1 MTVTRPEAQL
11 DIECFHNWFLVGI
24 TDSTTGVE
32 WDYQM
37 TTGGQLDIASIT
49 ALLQHYTIVTFN
61 GNNYDVPMLMLALQ
75 GADCATLKAANDDII
90 CNGLKPWAFF
100 KKYRCYPPDWFDH
113 IDVSEPTPGVRVS
126 LKQYACRM
134 HSELVQ
140 DTPVDFNLP
149 LPLHQAVEEIL
160 YCRND
165 RKVTAEIRELIDE
178 RIKVRIRMSERYGVD
193 LRSKSDAQMAEA
205 MVKAEWSRLMRD
217 SIARYQN
224 EPSDLR
230 AFGTVHTFPHLA
242 APNYDV
248 DYRGN
253 PRPIIPHYPHGTTF
267 KAKLP
272 HYIEFVTP
280 QMRQFLTTV
289 RDCEFFIS
297 NKDEAELMGI
307 GGENIRTGVLI
318 PDELKGRD
326 IKIGNSTYRVG
337 IGGLHSQE
345 SSVAHRTIPG
355 VCTLRTADVASYYPS
370 MILNAGMNPP
380 QLGPL
385 FLSIYRSIYDDRIA
399 GKLRMKEIKG
409 KLTELKEKIQELED
423 AQRAVSP

>member
-1 MTVTRPEAQL
+1 MTRPEATL

-49 ALLQHYTIVTFN
+49 ALLRHYTIVTFN

-75 GADCATLKAANDDII
+75 GVDCATLKAANDDII

-100 KKYRCYPPDWFDH
+100 KKYNCYPPPWFDH

-205 MVKAEWSRLMRD
+205 MVKAEWSRLMRESVD
-217 SIARYQN
+217 RFQVAPATNGQT
-224 EPSDLR
+224 DL
-230 AFGTVHTFPHLA
+230 HLFPHLA
-242 APNYDV
+242 VPNYDV

-267 KAKLP
+267 RVQLP
-272 HYIEFVTP
+272 AHIEFVTP
-280 QMRQFLTTV
+280 EMRQFLDTV
-289 RDCEFFIS
+289 RNCEFFIS

-345 SSVAHRTIPG
+345 SSVAHRSVQG
-355 VCTLRTADVASYYPS
+355 VQTLRTADVASYYPS

>member
-1 MTVTRPEAQL
+1 MTRPEAQL
-11 DIECFHNWFLVGI
+11 DIECFHNWLLVGI
-24 TDSTTGVE
+24 TDSTTGTE

-37 TTGGQLDIASIT
+37 TTGTQLDIASIA

-100 KKYRCYPPDWFDH
+100 KKYNCYPPPWFDH

-205 MVKAEWSRLMRD
+205 MVKAEWSRLMRESAD
-217 SIARYQN
+217 NGGHY
-224 EPSDLR
+224 
-230 AFGTVHTFPHLA
+230 HLA
-242 APNYDV
+242 VPNYDV

-253 PRPIIPHYPHGTTF
+253 PRPIIPHYSHGTTF
-267 KAKLP
+267 LVQLP
-272 HYIEFVTP
+272 AYIEFVTP
-280 QMRQFLTTV
+280 EMRQFLDTV
-289 RDCEFFIS
+289 RNCEFFIS

-326 IKIGNSTYRVG
+326 IKIGTSKYRVG

-345 SSVAHRTIPG
+345 SSVTHRSIQG
-355 VCTLRTADVASYYPS
+355 VQTLRTADVASYYPS

-385 FLSIYRSIYDDRIA
+385 FLSIYRGFYEQRIE
-399 GKLRMKEIKG
+399 GKLRMSEIKS
-409 KLTELKEKIQELED
+409 KLTVLKERLKELEN
-423 AQRAVSP
+423 AQGSVPPQACAN